1 MAQGPIHILHIE
13 DDEVDAM
20 VVHRALKKTGFEYHL
35 AQARNGLEA
44 LDFLRGTNGVEK
56 LAIRPQVILLDLN
69 MPQMNGHEFLAEL
82 RADAELSMIPVYILS
97 TSSDEN
103 DMLQAYRKNVAGYIT
118 KPVNLESYTEAIQ
131 VLFKYWS
138 LIKML

>member
-1 MAQGPIHILHIE
+1 MASGLIHILHIE

-20 VVHRALKKTGFEYHL
+20 VVQRALKKTGFEYVL
-35 AQARNGLEA
+35 TQARNGLEA
-44 LDFLRGTNGVEK
+44 LDLLRGTNGRDK
-56 LAIRPQVILLDLN
+56 LSVRPQVILLDLN
-69 MPQMNGHEFLAEL
+69 MPQMNGHEFLTEL
-82 RADAELSMIPVYILS
+82 RADAELCMIPVYILS

-131 VLFKYWS
+131 VLFRYWS

>member
-1 MAQGPIHILHIE
+1 MASRPIHILHIE

-35 AQARNGLEA
+35 TQARNGLEA
-44 LDFLRGTNGVEK
+44 LDYLRGTNGAEK
-56 LAIRPQVILLDLN
+56 LASRPQVILLDLN

-82 RADAELSMIPVYILS
+82 RADAELCMIPVYILS

>member
-1 MAQGPIHILHIE
+1 MASGPIHILHIE

-20 VVHRALKKTGFEYHL
+20 VVQRALKKTGFEYVL
-35 AQARNGLEA
+35 TQARNGLEA
-44 LDFLRGTNGVEK
+44 LDLLRGTNGLDK
-56 LAIRPQVILLDLN
+56 LSVRPQVILLDLN
-69 MPQMNGHEFLAEL
+69 MPQMNGHEFLTEL
-82 RADAELSMIPVYILS
+82 RADAELCMIPVYILS

-131 VLFKYWS
+131 VLFRYWS

>member
-1 MAQGPIHILHIE
+1 
-13 DDEVDAM
+13 
-20 VVHRALKKTGFEYHL
+20 
-35 AQARNGLEA
+35 
-44 LDFLRGTNGVEK
+44 
-56 LAIRPQVILLDLN
+56 
-69 MPQMNGHEFLAEL
+69 
-82 RADAELSMIPVYILS
+82 MIPVYILS